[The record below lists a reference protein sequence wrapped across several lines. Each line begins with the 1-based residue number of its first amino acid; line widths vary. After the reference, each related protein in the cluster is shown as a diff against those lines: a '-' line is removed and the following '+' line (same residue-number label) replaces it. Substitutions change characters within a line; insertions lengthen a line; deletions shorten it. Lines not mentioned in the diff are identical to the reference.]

1 MDLPASKLF
10 SQRMAHWTGNGLSG
24 AALYQRLAEDDE
36 LPISFDPTET
46 AAIIGVNPLSLKKQR
61 NRGTGPEFMRA
72 SERAVRYPRP
82 SLCMYLASRYV
93 TRDAGS
99 ITGRAA

>member
-1 MDLPASKLF
+1 MELSAPKQFSK
-10 SQRMAHWTGNGLSG
+10 RMAHWTAQGLSG

-36 LPISFDPTET
+36 LPVSFDPTET
-46 AAIIGVNPLSLKKQR
+46 AEIMGVNPLSLKKQR

-82 SLCMYLASRYV
+82 ALCSYLASRYV
-93 TRDAGS
+93 TRE
-99 ITGRAA
+99 AA